1 MGAGLQPGPGQGA
14 TGVGQG
20 QGQGQG
26 VTCSQEA
33 SCRSNTGQDV
43 GSGAGSC
50 AVGRVVPVVHQPGQ
64 CP

>member
-1 MGAGLQPGPGQGA
+1 MGAGLQPGQGA
-14 TGVGQG
+14 AGVG

-33 SCRSNTGQDV
+33 VCRSNTGHNV
-43 GSGAGSC
+43 GSGAGSW